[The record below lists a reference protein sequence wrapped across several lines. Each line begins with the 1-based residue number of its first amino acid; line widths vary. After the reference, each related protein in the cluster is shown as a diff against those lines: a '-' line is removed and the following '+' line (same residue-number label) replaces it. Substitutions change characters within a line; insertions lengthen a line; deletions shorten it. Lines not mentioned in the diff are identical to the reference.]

1 MEKQRLCL
9 LTQVSHLRN
18 HSRTMLGRDL
28 PFILGQQGDV
38 VNKFRTDADPYVSQ
52 CLLEILTQK
61 YNRQ

>member
-1 MEKQRLCL
+1 
-9 LTQVSHLRN
+9 
-18 HSRTMLGRDL
+18 MLGRDL